1 MACPLYNADVKHA
14 NNPGFRVTIDA
25 QRGLR
30 H

>member
-1 MACPLYNADVKHA
+1 MPCPLYNADVKDTNHR
-14 NNPGFRVTIDA
+14 GFRVTIDA